1 MLINA
6 KNDQIVFECDHCKN
20 QLVVP
25 PAKNKRTFMR
35 TLNRFHKEH
44 DCMCPFKIKIQAQK
58 EQYQA
63 AGESAIQIIEKI
75 QRGVIGR

>member
-1 MLINA
+1 MLIYA

-35 TLNRFHKEH
+35 NLNRFHKEH
-44 DCMCPFKIKIQAQK
+44 DCMCPVRMKIKRQEEK
-58 EQYQA
+58 FQA

-75 QRGVIGR
+75 QRGVIER